1 MKVNE
6 SFLTWLTHR
15 NFMQFETK
23 EVFSDSESGLEVVK
37 IKVNGKT
44 LTGIK
49 VDLANAP
56 LLILKGEKMVVGCGY
71 LNVETLDKMGNAAC
85 IVTDVREFEDILN
98 AEIKAITSKASELGA
113 KPGMTGKDVL
123 IL

>member
-1 MKVNE
+1 
-6 SFLTWLTHR
+6 
-15 NFMQFETK
+15 MQFETK

-85 IVTDVREFEDILN
+85 IVTGVREFEDVLN